1 MKNIKVIVFD
11 LYNTLVEIRNN
22 NKFFLQLYK
31 ESLNG
36 FNIDISLYLELVMT
50 KNEEELFKI
59 LPDEFSELFRKYEHV
74 LNEEVNSIFVYDEVL
89 NSLQE
94 LQKKHR
100 LFLISNLAFPYKK
113 PVYNLGINSY
123 FETMIFSC
131 DFGHMKP
138 DEKIFREIEKRTKVQ
153 PEEVLMIGD
162 SLKSDI
168 KGAEKIGWKSIQ
180 IDRKTNSNNLNAIK
194 DLTQLNKLLITSY

>member
-50 KNEEELFKI
+50 KNESELFEV

-94 LQKKHR
+94 LQKKYR
-100 LFLISNLAFPYKK
+100 LFLISNLVFPYKK
-113 PVYNLGINSY
+113 PVYNLDLNSY

-138 DEKIFREIEKRTKVQ
+138 DEKIFREIEKRTKVES
-153 PEEVLMIGD
+153 EEVLMIGD

-168 KGAEKIGWKSIQ
+168 KGAEKMGWKSIQ
-180 IDRKTNSNNLNAIK
+180 IDRKTNSNNLKAIK
-194 DLTQLNKLLITSY
+194 DLKELKKYLYHL

>member
-50 KNEEELFKI
+50 KNERELLEV
-59 LPDEFSELFRKYEHV
+59 LPDEFSELFRKYEHI
-74 LNEEVNSIFVYDEVL
+74 LNDELNSIFVYNEVL
-89 NSLQE
+89 NSLQG
-94 LQKKHR
+94 LQKKYR

-113 PVYNLGINSY
+113 PVYNLGLNSY
-123 FETMIFSC
+123 FEAMIFSC
-131 DFGHMKP
+131 DFGHIKP
-138 DEKIFREIEKRTKVQ
+138 DEKIFLEIEKRTKVQ
-153 PEEVLMIGD
+153 PEEVLIIGD

-168 KGAEKIGWKSIQ
+168 KGAKKMGWESIQ
-180 IDRKTNSNNLNAIK
+180 IGRKANSNNLNVIK
-194 DLTQLNKLLITSY
+194 DLKELKKYLIHL

>member
-50 KNEEELFKI
+50 KNEEELFEV
-59 LPDEFSELFRKYEHV
+59 LPDEFYELFRKYEYV
-74 LNEEVNSIFVYDEVL
+74 LNEEVNSIFIYDEVL

-113 PVYNLGINSY
+113 PAYNLGLYSY

-138 DEKIFREIEKRTKVQ
+138 DEKIFREIEKRTKVES
-153 PEEVLMIGD
+153 EEVLMIGD

-168 KGAEKIGWKSIQ
+168 KGAEKMGWKSIQ
-180 IDRKTNSNNLNAIK
+180 IDRKTNSNNLKAIK
-194 DLTQLNKLLITSY
+194 DLTQLNKLLITSI